1 MTPKA
6 ITAQVEYVPG
16 KIISMET
23 GRLAKQAGGAVV
35 VRTGDTM
42 VMVTAVVSKSVR
54 LGQSFFPLTVDY
66 REKFS
71 SGGKIPGGFI
81 KREGRLNDKE
91 ILTSRLVDRAVR
103 PLFPEGYR
111 NEVQLIGSVIS
122 ADSEC
127 DGDMLFG
134 VGASAALML
143 SGAPFDGPIAEVRV
157 GRVDGNFVIN
167 PTKEDLSSSDLNLV
181 VAGKLDA
188 IMMVEGE
195 MEECSEEDVVEAL
208 TAAHKAIKKLCH
220 AQLGLRA
227 DFEVEYAPIEPLE
240 YELDI
245 PGQEIV
251 DRVRGVIQ
259 KKLEVHI
266 RAPYDKATFYEGLA
280 DLAEEAV
287 ETISADLSEPEEA
300 FIGQIRSAAGV
311 VSREVMREMVMA
323 DRKRIDG
330 RDPESVRPIWC
341 EVGYLSRVHGSSI
354 FTRGETQV
362 MASVTLGTTRDQQ
375 TIDQVFD
382 QQDKHF
388 FLHYEF
394 PPFSTGEVKFLRGA
408 SRREIGHGYLAERA
422 LQGMIPDTE
431 DFPYTIRINADV
443 LESNGSSSMASV
455 CSGSLA
461 LMDAGVPVNKAV
473 AGVAMGM
480 IADETR
486 NVVLTD
492 ILGTE
497 DHLGDMDFK
506 VTGTRDGITACQM
519 DIKIS
524 GLSRELMMQALLQAR
539 EARLH
544 ILDHMDQTLA
554 TSRDYMSPYAPR
566 LTQITIDGEL
576 IGAVIGP
583 GGKVVRG
590 IQAETGVVIEVEEKD
605 GLGYVTIA
613 GADEHSVNDAI
624 QIIESL
630 VIAPEVGEEYEG
642 TVRKI
647 VDIGAI
653 VEILPGK
660 EGLVH
665 KSELSWDWIDHP
677 GDMVQVGDKL
687 KVRLMEIRD
696 RGRLRLSHK
705 VTLPRPAHVKRNE
718 RSSYGP
724 PRRGGGGYRGGGAR
738 SRHRGPRRYPK

>member
-1 MTPKA
+1 MNPKA
-6 ITAQVEYVPG
+6 VTAQVEYAPG
-16 KIISMET
+16 RVISMET
-23 GRLAKQAGGAVV
+23 GRLAKQAGGSVV
-35 VRTGDTM
+35 VRTGDTL
-42 VMVTAVVSKSVR
+42 VMATAVASKDAR
-54 LGQSFFPLTVDY
+54 PGQSFFPLTVDY
-66 REKFS
+66 REKFY

-122 ADSEC
+122 ADGEN

-134 VGASAALML
+134 IGASAALLL

-157 GRVDGNFVIN
+157 GRIDGEFVVN
-167 PTKEDLSSSDLNLV
+167 PTKEESKFSNINLV

-208 TAAHKAIKKLCH
+208 AVAHEVIQKLCQ
-220 AQLGLRA
+220 AQLDLHA
-227 DFEVEYAPIEPLE
+227 EFEALHAPIESLE
-240 YELDI
+240 YE
-245 PGQEIV
+245 V
-251 DRVRGVIQ
+251 DLPSSELVSRVRESI
-259 KKLEVHI
+259 KSELEAHI
-266 RAPYDKATFYEGLA
+266 RAPYDKKAFYGGLS
-280 DLAEEAV
+280 DLTNKAV
-287 ETISADLSEPEEA
+287 ESISSEFPEEEVES
-300 FIGQIRSAAGV
+300 IIPQIRSAAGI
-311 VSREVMREMVMA
+311 VSRDVMREMVMA
-323 DRKRIDG
+323 DRRRIDG
-330 RDPESVRPIWC
+330 RDPESVRSLWC
-341 EVGYLSRVHGSSI
+341 EVGYLPRVHGSSI

-375 TIDQVFD
+375 AVDQVFD
-382 QQDKHF
+382 QEDKHF

-422 LQGMIPDTE
+422 LQGMIPDQE
-431 DFPYTIRINADV
+431 DFPYTIRVNADV

-461 LMDAGVPVNKAV
+461 LMDAGVPIRKAV

-486 NVVLTD
+486 HVVLTD

-524 GLSRELMMQALLQAR
+524 GLSRDLMLQALLQAR

-544 ILDHMDQTLA
+544 ILDVMDQTLA
-554 TSRDYMSPYAPR
+554 EARENMSPYAPR
-566 LTQITIDGEL
+566 LTQITIDSEL

-583 GGKVVRG
+583 GGKIVRG
-590 IQAETGVVIEVEEKD
+590 IQADTGVVIEVEEKD
-605 GLGYVTIA
+605 NLGYVTIA
-613 GADEHSVNDAI
+613 GSDENSVNEAI
-624 QIIESL
+624 KIVQSL
-630 VIAPEVGEEYEG
+630 VVAPEVGEEYEG
-642 TVRKI
+642 TVRNI
-647 VDIGAI
+647 LDVGVI

-665 KSELSWDWIDHP
+665 KSELSWDWIDDP
-677 GDMVQVGDKL
+677 RDAVQVGDKL
-687 KVRLMEIRD
+687 TVRLMEIRD

-705 VTLPRPAHVKRNE
+705 VTLPRPAHIKRAN
-718 RSSYGP
+718 RSPREGRP
-724 PRRGGGGYRGGGAR
+724 DRRGGGSRGGGNRYRGSRR
-738 SRHRGPRRYPK
+738 S